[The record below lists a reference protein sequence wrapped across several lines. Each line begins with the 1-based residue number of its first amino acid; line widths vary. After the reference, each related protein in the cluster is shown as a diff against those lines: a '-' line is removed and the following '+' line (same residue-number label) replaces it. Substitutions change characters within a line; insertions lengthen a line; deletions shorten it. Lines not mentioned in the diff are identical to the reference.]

1 MNDPIDS
8 ATSIARAAADA
19 AGGPPTPTTG
29 EDRVVTYFGA
39 VDLLLATGLN
49 VTTAQDIVNNAE
61 PVKHSTG
68 SNQNQQY
75 RIGALA
81 DVLAKRGAEK
91 NDEAA
96 KLIGQRDAYDM
107 LTRRVRGS

>member
-1 MNDPIDS
+1 MGASMNDPIDS

-49 VTTAQDIVNNAE
+49 VTTAQTWFVVLPLLWVLI
-61 PVKHSTG
+61 
-68 SNQNQQY
+68 Y
-75 RIGALA
+75 IGVSRALS
-81 DVLAKRGAEK
+81 
-91 NDEAA
+91 
-96 KLIGQRDAYDM
+96 Q
-107 LTRRVRGS
+107 

>member
-1 MNDPIDS
+1 MGASMNDPIDS

-19 AGGPPTPTTG
+19 
-29 EDRVVTYFGA
+29 
-39 VDLLLATGLN
+39 
-49 VTTAQDIVNNAE
+49 
-61 PVKHSTG
+61 
-68 SNQNQQY
+68 
-75 RIGALA
+75 
-81 DVLAKRGAEK
+81 AKRGAEK